1 LTAIDERRRSL
12 DHLIRPQEQAPWTTQ
27 LPRRRTGRELLG
39 QLLRRA
45 ATCAEELVEVAIRA
59 FQQQYPTWAI
69 HFRLSCQALPDVA
82 QRIGLSF

>member
-59 FQQQYPTWAI
+59 FQQQYPT
-69 HFRLSCQALPDVA
+69 
-82 QRIGLSF
+82 